1 MSNSVIYGS
10 NSMNGLSSI
19 HNCIPIFMVDRNGNN
34 IPYPTNDCQRRV
46 SDIVRIDNNAAID
59 ELAEVLEWAEVDI
72 PIWSNDY
79 RYFFDRV
86 KNKVYCVYVRTMKI
100 KRACSADE
108 ELVRSR
114 IDAK

>member
-1 MSNSVIYGS
+1 MSNSITHGS
-10 NSMNGLSSI
+10 NSMYGSI

-59 ELAEVLEWAEVDI
+59 ELAEVLEWTEVDI
-72 PIWSNDY
+72 SLWSNDY

-86 KNKVYCVYVRTMKI
+86 KNKAYCVNVRMMKI
-100 KRACSADE
+100 KRASNADE
-108 ELVRSR
+108 ELIRTQ
-114 IDAK
+114 IDSK